1 MPCTVPK
8 VCGSCLPSQTP
19 LGRGLRSSGHRM
31 TRALFFKPSNLPP
44 ASAHPTNTP
53 WILQEHK
60 CKHQGLEP
68 LPNWSLPVGRVV
80 QPGVDWCLVTAAF
93 LSPSTT
99 AETVATSSATRAPAT
114 SWPCPP
120 TPSPCVCAT
129 AATPCS
135 YRAAPPLAP
144 RAGGSSGAPG
154 SRGAKERVMLEHSRP
169 GLRAVRNELAVETSP
184 GWAASLVT
192 GHGSATIVFT
202 FQRITLLGS
211 SCTSAVSH
219 QLLAHWPV
227 CLPCFRGERRAIP
240 HPREHL
246 SLTPQ

>member
-1 MPCTVPK
+1 MPTAGRCGQDGRRDIEPGAEAHRRVPCTVPK
-8 VCGSCLPSQTP
+8 FCGSCLPSKTP

-68 LPNWSLPVGRVV
+68 LPNWYLPLGRVV
-80 QPGVDWCLVTAAF
+80 QPGGDWCLVTATF

-99 AETVATSSATRAPAT
+99 AETVATSSATRAPAM

-144 RAGGSSGAPG
+144 RAWGQLGLSRLTGSQAKGDPRTQQAKATSGM
-154 SRGAKERVMLEHSRP
+154 E
-169 GLRAVRNELAVETSP
+169 
-184 GWAASLVT
+184 
-192 GHGSATIVFT
+192 
-202 FQRITLLGS
+202 
-211 SCTSAVSH
+211 
-219 QLLAHWPV
+219 
-227 CLPCFRGERRAIP
+227 
-240 HPREHL
+240 
-246 SLTPQ
+246 